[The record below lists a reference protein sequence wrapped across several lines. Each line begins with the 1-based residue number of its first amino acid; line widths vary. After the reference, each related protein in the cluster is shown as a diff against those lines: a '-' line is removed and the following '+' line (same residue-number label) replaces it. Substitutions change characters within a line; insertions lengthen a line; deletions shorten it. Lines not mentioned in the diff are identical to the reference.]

1 MESSDLRQSALTLL
15 DAADVL
21 HVVAEAAGPMRQE
34 VAMREFGVRSV
45 ATLLLEEARKAE
57 RMERP

>member
-1 MESSDLRQSALTLL
+1 MTSNDLRQMVLTLL

-34 VAMREFGVRSV
+34 VSVRELGVRSV
-45 ATLLLEEARKAE
+45 ATCLLEMARDAE
-57 RMERP
+57 RGERS